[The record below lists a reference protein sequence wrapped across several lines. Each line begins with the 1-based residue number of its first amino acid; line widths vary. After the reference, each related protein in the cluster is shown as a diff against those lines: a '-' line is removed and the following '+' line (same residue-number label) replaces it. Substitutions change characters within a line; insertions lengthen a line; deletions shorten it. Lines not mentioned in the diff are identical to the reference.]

1 MPGDYA
7 FNPQTRAQLTRL
19 WGVVTDEDILQIA
32 RAVAADPRIG
42 PNSREILD
50 LREVERTDV
59 TRDGIRAAAE
69 VDLGH
74 PGKFV
79 GNRTAIVATRDAHYG
94 MARMYASLTEAM
106 GAPTRVRVFRTV
118 EEAKAW
124 LQALPPG
131 ATPPANA

>member
-7 FNPQTRAQLTRL
+7 FNPQTREQLTHL
-19 WGVVTDEDILQIA
+19 WGVVTDEDILQVA
-32 RAVAADPRIG
+32 RAVAEDPRIG
-42 PNSREILD
+42 PDSREILD
-50 LREVERTDV
+50 LREVERADV

-79 GNRTAIVATRDAHYG
+79 GSRTAIVATRDAHYG
-94 MARMYASLTEAM
+94 LARMYASLTVAM

-124 LQALPPG
+124 LQAPPSG
-131 ATPPANA
+131 SPPSASA